1 MRLHKSVSV
10 YHSWTGIATA
20 NRIWFIVRK
29 VYLFFPPFCFRGCY
43 LSPLEFSWWPIKSSL
58 IFVYWARRCLTSFF
72 IFLVCF
78 KTLHVLVHLQLP
90 AREGPTS
97 SPCLTLKPAP
107 TWPSPHSSTSRCASA
122 VTLTRSSVWV
132 QVRPPTICPFARLT
146 CAPEKQAAVLCK
158 LWDPINWDNSLLMD
172 PNPVMLLNRPPSV
185 AAAAGWAAAERCA
198 LVTHWDL

>member
-20 NRIWFIVRK
+20 NRICCIVRK
-29 VYLFFPPFCFRGCY
+29 VYFFFPI
-43 LSPLEFSWWPIKSSL
+43 LFSWLLLVPWILLMTNKVVSDFCILSVPLFNK
-58 IFVYWARRCLTSFF
+58 FF

-122 VTLTRSSVWV
+122 LTLTRSSVWV
-132 QVRPPTICPFARLT
+132 QVRPPTICPFSRLT
-146 CAPEKQAAVLCK
+146 CAPEKQVAALCK

-172 PNPVMLLNRPPSV
+172 PNPFMLLNRPPSV
-185 AAAAGWAAAERCA
+185 AAAAGWAAAELCA